1 MLDPLLLK
9 SDLKALQENLKR
21 RNLNINLQQLVD
33 LDESRR
39 KTRFEAEKLRSD
51 QKLVGKEIASAKTK
65 EKEALQDMIPIINF

>member
-51 QKLVGKEIASAKTK
+51 QKLVGKEIASAKK
-65 EKEALQDMIPIINF
+65 K

>member
-65 EKEALQDMIPIINF
+65 EKVF